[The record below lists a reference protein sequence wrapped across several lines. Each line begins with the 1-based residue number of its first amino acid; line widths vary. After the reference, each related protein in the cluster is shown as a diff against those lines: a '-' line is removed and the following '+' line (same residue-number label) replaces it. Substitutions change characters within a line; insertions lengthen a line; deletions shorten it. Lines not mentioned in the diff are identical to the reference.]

1 MQTIFRGLGSKVT
14 IVPAVTAAGLRVAYL
29 VHIRSKPMTRAKIY
43 SLFLAAFVMVPF
55 AYATLHQA
63 SQIVA

>member
-1 MQTIFRGLGSKVT
+1 
-14 IVPAVTAAGLRVAYL
+14 
-29 VHIRSKPMTRAKIY
+29 MTRAKIY

-55 AYATLHQA
+55 AYATLQQA